1 MKRILFSLCLCLM
14 ATGLAAAQSGET
26 IKFELTGSK
35 IYPGTAHTIQV
46 YIPKGY
52 SPEKPACLT
61 VMMDGLINRALESMD
76 ELTAKGEMPLNIV
89 IGLVSGIVRDAQGN
103 VVRYNR
109 SNEFD
114 RTDARMAEF
123 LEKEVIPAVCRY
135 KTADGYPIVISDKAS
150 DHAIMGGS
158 SGGIVSF
165 NAAWLRPDL
174 FSRVYC
180 WVGTFVPFRG
190 GDQYPGIVRKTEP
203 RPIRVYLQDND
214 EDSWN
219 LTFGSW
225 YEYNRIM
232 ESALKFAGCDAAF
245 HWDKGGHSGTN
256 AIGIFSEVMKW
267 LWAGWPEAPV
277 KGKTQN
283 GTLNAVLDPSCDW
296 QMLPTAI
303 SEGDYL
309 RPLSEDAVA
318 LCHGRKVLPV
328 ASDGTLLK
336 ACKAPAYDRY
346 SAVYP
351 GGAYIATADPSTN
364 WVKSEILAGD
374 GKRNYAQD
382 FYWLHCNGGQIAFD
396 EAGYLY
402 VATAM
407 GVQLCDQN
415 GRVRAILPLPSGP
428 VSSLAFAGRKL
439 YVISGGH
446 LFVRTLLRSG
456 VLDAFKAE
464 TPTSE
469 GQG

>member
-1 MKRILFSLCLCLM
+1 MLLWL
-14 ATGLAAAQSGET
+14 LAAGTLCAQSGET
-26 IKFELTGSK
+26 LKFELSDSK
-35 IYPGTAHTIQV
+35 VYPGTSRTIQV
-46 YIPKGY
+46 YVPKAY
-52 SPEKPACLT
+52 TPDKPACLT
-61 VMMDGLINRALESMD
+61 VMMDGLINRSLEVMD
-76 ELTAKGEMPLNIV
+76 ELTEAGEMPLNIV
-89 IGLVSGIVRDAQGN
+89 VGLYSGRVFNENGD

-123 LEKEVIPAVCRY
+123 LETEVIPAVCRL
-135 KTADGYPIVISDKAS
+135 KTSGGDRIVLSEKAG

-165 NAAWLRPDL
+165 NAAFKRPDL

-203 RPIRVYLQDND
+203 RPVRVYLQDND

-232 ESALKFAGCDAAF
+232 ESALKFAGYEAEF

-256 AIGIFSEVMKW
+256 AIEIFAEAMKW
-267 LWAGWPEAPV
+267 LWAGWPAAPL
-277 KGKTQN
+277 KGHSQN
-283 GTLNAVLDPSCDW
+283 GTLNAVLDPASDW
-296 QMLPTAI
+296 TEI
-303 SEGDYL
+303 DTTVSEGTFL
-309 RPLSEDAVA
+309 EPCSED
-318 LCHGRKVLPV
+318 KVLLCIGEKTYEFDRNGIGSEAVGQPE
-328 ASDGTLLK
+328 
-336 ACKAPAYDRY
+336 YDRY

-351 GGAYIATADPSTN
+351 GGAYIATADPSSN
-364 WVKSEILAGD
+364 WVKSEILAAD
-374 GKRNYAQD
+374 GSRRYAQD

-396 EAGYLY
+396 NAGYLY
-402 VATAM
+402 VATEI

-428 VSSLAFAGRKL
+428 VTSLAFAGNSL
-439 YVISGGH
+439 YVISGGKV
-446 LFVRTLLRSG
+446 FVRNLLRPG
-456 VLDAFKAE
+456 VLDAFKAAV
-464 TPTSE
+464 PKSE

>member
-1 MKRILFSLCLCLM
+1 M
-14 ATGLAAAQSGET
+14 ATGTVSAQNGE
-26 IKFELTGSK
+26 IFSFELTESV
-35 IYPGTAHTIQV
+35 IYPGTSHTVQV
-46 YIPKGY
+46 YVPQGY
-52 SPEKPACLT
+52 KAEKPACLT

-76 ELTAKGEMPLNIV
+76 QVVAEGRMPLNIV
-89 IGLVSGIVRDAQGN
+89 VGLVSGTIRNREGR

-123 LEKEVIPAVCRY
+123 LEKEVIPAVCGRRTS
-135 KTADGYPIVISDKAS
+135 KGEPIVISDKAS

-165 NAAWLRPDL
+165 NAAWQRPDL

-190 GDQYPGIVRKTEP
+190 GDQYPGIIRKAEP

-232 ESALKFAGCDAAF
+232 ESALKFAGYDAGF
-245 HWDKGGHSGTN
+245 HWDKGGHSGAN
-256 AIGIFSEVMKW
+256 AMEIFKEVMQW
-267 LWAGWPEAPV
+267 LWAGWPDAPT
-277 KGKTQN
+277 KGQSRN
-283 GTLNAVLDPSCDW
+283 GTLKAILDPDSDW
-296 QMLPTAI
+296 QMLPTPI
-303 SEGDYL
+303 GCNDYL
-309 RPLSEDAVA
+309 RPLTESAVA
-318 LCHGRKVLPV
+318 LCHGKKVFPV
-328 ASDGTLLK
+328 SQDGTLLK
-336 ACKAPAYDRY
+336 SCKASPYDRY
-346 SAVYP
+346 EAVYP
-351 GGAYIATADPSTN
+351 GGALIATADPSSN
-364 WVKSEILAGD
+364 WVKSEIITQD
-374 GKRNYAQD
+374 GKKDFAQD
-382 FYWLHCNGGQIAFD
+382 FYWLHSNGGQIAFD

-402 VATAM
+402 VATSM
-407 GVQLCDQN
+407 GVQICDQN

-428 VSSLAFAGRKL
+428 VTSLSFAGRKL

-446 LFVRTLLRSG
+446 IFVRTMLRSG
-456 VLDAFKAE
+456 VTDAFKAE
-464 TPTSE
+464 TPASE